1 MKFIDANL
9 ILRYLLEEPKANLV
23 EKLLERKE
31 KLYLA
36 DMVVAEVIWTL
47 ISFYKRKKGEFIEA
61 LEAFIA
67 LEFVNADKKLL
78 GTAIE
83 IYKKFNVDYINA
95 YLTALMQKKNV
106 KILYSFDRDFDKI
119 PGIRR
124 LEPK

>member
-9 ILRYLLEEPKANLV
+9 ILRYLLEEPKADLI
-23 EKLLERKE
+23 EKLLGKKE

-47 ISFYKRKKGEFIEA
+47 ISFYKRKKEEFIEA

-83 IYKKFNVDYINA
+83 IYKKFNVDYIDA
-95 YLTALMQKKNV
+95 YLAALMQKKNI